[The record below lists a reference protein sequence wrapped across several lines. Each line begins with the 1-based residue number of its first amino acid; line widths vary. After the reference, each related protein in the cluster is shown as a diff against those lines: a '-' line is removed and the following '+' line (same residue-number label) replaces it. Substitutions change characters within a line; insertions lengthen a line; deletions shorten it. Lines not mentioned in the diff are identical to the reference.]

1 MRAVVERA
9 LREIGG
15 VDPDALSDVEQLAAG
30 GPRRK
35 RRRTAPAT
43 SGDDTAA
50 A

>member
-1 MRAVVERA
+1 VDVRCADSANQPLTVEY
-9 LREIGG
+9 
-15 VDPDALSDVEQLAAG
+15 ALSDVEQLAAG